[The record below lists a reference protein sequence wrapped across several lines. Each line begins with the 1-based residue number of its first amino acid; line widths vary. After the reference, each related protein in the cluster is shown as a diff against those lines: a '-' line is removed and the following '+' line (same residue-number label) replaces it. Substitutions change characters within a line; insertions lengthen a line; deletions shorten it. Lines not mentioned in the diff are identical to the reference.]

1 MSNQFSFPI
10 HSAFNSSGVPI
21 NGAKLNFYV
30 TATTTRQDTFSDA
43 ALTSANANPVVSD
56 SAGRFGAIFLKDA
69 VYKVVLTDEN
79 DVEIWTADPVVP
91 QTRLIG
97 DTSPVLGAALD
108 TGGFAINESEGS
120 DVASAATTD
129 IWATNGNTLHITG
142 TTTITSFGTAAR
154 AGAWRKGI
162 FDGVLTL
169 TDGANL
175 NLPGSANITT
185 AANDFVYVYA
195 ETTTLFR
202 VQYFR
207 DDGKSVIE
215 NPAQATQAALEA
227 ETNEN
232 TYAPPDLIKHSPGV
246 AKAWIMFEQV
256 GTQSILASH
265 NITSIADGGATGE
278 TDLVIATDFSSANYA
293 IVGSCGPG
301 AAGASSLI
309 IGVADADPAAGTL
322 SVNCRSAA
330 QADVDTE
337 FCSLAMFGDQ

>member
-10 HSAFNSSGVPI
+10 HSAFDSSGVPI

-30 TATTTRQDTFSDA
+30 TGTTTRQDTFSDS
-43 ALTSANANPVVSD
+43 ALSSANANPVVSD

-69 VYKVVLTDEN
+69 VYKVVLTDAN
-79 DVEIWTADPVVP
+79 DVAIWTADPVAP

-97 DTSPVLGAALD
+97 DTSPVLGGVLD
-108 TGGFAINESEGS
+108 TGGFAVNESEGS

-142 TTTITSFGTAAR
+142 TTTITSFGTAPR
-154 AGAWRKGI
+154 VGAKRTVI

-185 AANDFVYVYA
+185 AANDFAEVYA

-202 VQYFR
+202 VKYFR

-232 TYAPPDLIKHSPGV
+232 TYAPPDLIKHNPGV
-246 AKAWIMFEQV
+246 AKVWVRWEQT
-256 GTQSILASH
+256 GTHSILASY
-265 NITSIADGGATGE
+265 NMSSVTDGGAAGD
-278 TDLVIATDFSSANYA
+278 TDHLWDTDFSGADYV
-293 IVGSCGPG
+293 IVSMSQLGLFNSMTTTTM
-301 AAGASSLI
+301 AAGGAT
-309 IGVADADPAAGTL
+309 VVT
-322 SVNCRSAA
+322 R
-330 QADVDTE
+330 QADTQGGGDSDENMLVG
-337 FCSLAMFGDQ
+337 FGDQ